1 MDESLGLELTVS
13 NSISPSKLYFSYLLV
28 QDSSKLRI
36 AMTEAI
42 DSDTG
47 CKVQE
52 LSVLSIPQPRTLSLD
67 KHGRR
72 TGICGDHIR
81 RMLVH
86 NGSALGIG
94 RDVGIW

>member
-1 MDESLGLELTVS
+1 
-13 NSISPSKLYFSYLLV
+13 
-28 QDSSKLRI
+28 
-36 AMTEAI
+36 MTEAV

-52 LSVLSIPQPRTLSLD
+52 LSVLSIPQPRALPLD
-67 KHGRR
+67 EHRRR
-72 TGICGDHIR
+72 TSICGDHIR

-94 RDVGIW
+94 RDIGIR